1 MSSSLWAV
9 LLFIGV
15 SAVYTA
21 VDWWW
26 GRWLR
31 RRHGFV
37 SPRRP
42 KIYHQLAREA
52 QERQV
57 RLEGLGRS
65 VNEVLAPAVDR
76 VASLYDPTTLT
87 EPPVDPWGEA
97 LLEDVARR
105 HTLHHR

>member
-1 MSSSLWAV
+1 MAVV
-9 LLFIGV
+9 LLFGG
-15 SAVYTA
+15 SALYTA

-31 RRHGFV
+31 RRHGLL

-42 KIYHQLAREA
+42 KAYRDVVREA
-52 QERQV
+52 QERQA

-65 VNEVLAPAVDR
+65 VNEVLDPAADQMAR
-76 VASLYDPTTLT
+76 LYDPTTLT